1 MGSACARRTT
11 TSKGAVV
18 AAGDGANF
26 LEKKIK
32 GEEGNALKKKKGS
45 PQEDP
50 VYFCCP
56 FCYYRA

>member
-32 GEEGNALKKKKGS
+32 GEEGNALKKKGS

>member
-32 GEEGNALKKKKGS
+32 GEEGNALKKKK
-45 PQEDP
+45 
-50 VYFCCP
+50 
-56 FCYYRA
+56 R